1 MKYSMTRNCRA
12 LLLIMLS
19 VLVISG
25 CSTRSISN
33 ADTGSNAFYR
43 GELSDQ
49 DVLGVMPKQGIT
61 DDDIKTA
68 LNNSRY
74 SFRIPKDSSILLIQS
89 GAMTPDVEMQAAL
102 KHYYSVAVFS
112 GIPPRSRNDY
122 YGYSAQQTP
131 EETVDY
137 PRLLRLTAANGGQD
151 KILVYWGQLE
161 SGSENEV
168 TKVISWV
175 PFVGGVLPDE
185 TQKMRIVLRIALID
199 VLSGRWITFTPEAFD
214 STSVSG
220 RYNRD
225 SKDSKQIMELKAKAY
240 EAAAK
245 EIFERFGQ

>member
-1 MKYSMTRNCRA
+1 MKVSITRSCRA
-12 LLLIMLS
+12 LLVV
-19 VLVISG
+19 VLGVLLISG

-33 ADTGSNAFYR
+33 TDRGSNAFYR

-74 SFRIPKDSSILLIQS
+74 SFRLPKDSSILLIQS

-102 KHYYSVAVFS
+102 KQYYSIAVFS
-112 GIPPRSRNDY
+112 GIPQYARNN
-122 YGYSAQQTP
+122 YGAQPTS
-131 EETVDY
+131 EEAVDY

-168 TKVISWV
+168 TKVVSWV

-220 RYNRD
+220 RYNRN
-225 SKDSKQIMELKAKAY
+225 SKDAKQIMELKAKAY